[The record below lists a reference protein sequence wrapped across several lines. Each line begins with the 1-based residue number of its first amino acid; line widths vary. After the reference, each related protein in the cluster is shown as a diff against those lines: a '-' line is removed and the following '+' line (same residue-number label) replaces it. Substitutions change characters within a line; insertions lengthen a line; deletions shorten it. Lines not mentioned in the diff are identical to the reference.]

1 VGAFALVRLRRGPLI
16 ETNPRET
23 PLATQNKSIVSFAKL
38 TSGMEMPNLLDV
50 QLRAFQTLLQTEAA
64 IQEREDVGL
73 ERVFNEI
80 FPISDVNGNFSLE
93 FVRYGLGEPKY
104 DMEECMERDMT
115 YAAPLKATLRL
126 IVWEDGGD
134 DRRPKDIIEK
144 EVYLGDLPL
153 LTPLGT
159 FIINGAERVIV
170 SQLHRSP
177 GVVFEETIHP
187 NGSKLFN
194 ARIIPFRGS
203 WVEFTVDIHDV
214 VAVHIDKKKKF
225 PASALLRAV
234 GYSRDADILSLFFQK
249 QAVELAVLERETV
262 REGRRG
268 EVFHGF
274 LGEDVLDPDSL
285 EQGTARLFRDV
296 VLPGTGEVIERGAT
310 LTAESYTAFREAGL
324 WSLPVAP
331 GQLLG
336 RAGDELSAEIIGRL
350 QRAGIERVQAFR
362 PGHLGGSALRAT
374 LAKDPTRG
382 TLDALFAIHNLLRPG
397 TAPAPEVWTE
407 EEFEEGAGQVMH
419 IGDFVRLWADEASQP
434 AEPAPREIQRSTEE
448 RMLRFAKE
456 RGIKY
461 VWESFREERTEKA
474 ARSGR
479 VLVFDLNRILQVYS
493 AVWRLLFQPRA
504 ALVVGS
510 ELNGKP
516 SAASDYGEYSEESLN
531 KRYDLGRV
539 GRYKINQRL
548 QTAFGA
554 LGFTAPPAGMTA
566 LTAQDVLAI
575 LYQLVELHE
584 GRGQTD
590 DIDHLGNRRV
600 RSVGELIANQFSVG
614 LSRMARL
621 VRERMSIVSD
631 PDKINIDDLVN
642 ARTVSAVI
650 QQFFG
655 SSQLSQF
662 MDQTNPLAEL
672 THKRRLS
679 ALGPGGLTRERA
691 GFEVRDVHYSHYGRM
706 CPIETPE
713 GPNIGLI
720 NSLTTFSRINDL
732 GFIETPYRKVVRAV
746 ARYPHKVKLQ
756 EAVRLVI
763 GERNRNYAKAGEEI
777 DAVRG
782 REVFKAMITGAELA
796 EDVRD
801 WSEVFPRLLAGEI
814 LQRDWD
820 EEFAALPV
828 LARRGDRITEE
839 IAQRI
844 TSQPVN
850 LVRVVSRRAGAEIRG
865 VAPETIRNPIALPVR
880 VFAPSDSALLAVPGT
895 VLTEEVVE
903 RLYQAQIEGLAEAEV
918 PHDLPERVGLDYSD
932 GIPALPPES
941 EVGRVALVP
950 AVILTHVTPVVTTIT
965 AWLSANEEENAP
977 VAQANAPLTAENRF
991 ANEYVLCRE
1000 RGDFPLLRPDE
1011 IDYMDVAP
1019 DQLVSVAAALIPFL
1033 EHDDANRALMGSN
1046 MQRQGVPLLFPEAP
1060 LVGTGLEE
1068 TVARDSG
1075 AVVIARRGGTVV
1087 EVTAD
1092 HIVVDTGVNTT
1103 STDGEPL
1110 RRLAQFDRYR
1120 LKKYWRTNQ
1129 DTAINQRPL
1138 VHVGQQVGRGDILA
1152 DGASTDRGELALG
1165 RNLLV
1170 AFMPWYGHNFEDAIV
1185 LSERLVK
1192 DDVYTSIHIQE
1203 LELQVRDTK
1212 RGMEEITRE
1221 IPNVAEESLI
1231 DLDERGVVRIGAR
1244 VKAGDILVGK
1254 ITPKGETELSPEEK
1268 LLTAIFGEKA
1278 KDVKDS
1284 SLKVPPGVEGTVI
1297 DVKVFS
1303 RRIDDPLLEK
1313 EHGQK
1318 IGELR
1323 AFERAEIGRISEAR
1337 DEELKDM
1344 LRGKTVALFLKRGTV
1359 EPFLEEGTELGDE
1372 VLKELDLTEV
1382 DLTTLKV
1389 TDRETN
1395 ERLRRLIDEAKRRI
1409 ERVRLRTEEQIDKVF
1424 QPDELPPGVVQLVKV
1439 YLAEKRKI
1447 SVGDKMAGRHGNKG
1461 IIARI
1466 VPEEDMPFLPD
1477 GTPVDVCLNPLGV
1490 PSRMNVGQIL
1500 ETHLGWVARVLGF
1513 EAKTPVFQGASEDE
1527 IGVLLRL
1534 AGVKWAAQA
1543 LQVSG
1548 DAPEF
1553 DLEEARAIIKALQS
1567 LPADDEPRP
1576 MRGIGRPM
1584 DRVFDAQIL
1593 ASDLAQKLREVGR
1606 FLAAAAEEV
1615 LRDGDQT
1622 VEEAFP
1628 AIAAHARS
1636 GENLNAAV
1644 EEFMQRAGL
1653 TPGAKVKLRD
1663 GRSGTEF
1670 SSPVSVGEIYMLK
1683 LSHLVDDKIHARSI
1697 GPYSLVTQQPLAGK
1711 AQFGGQRFGEMEV
1724 WALEAYGA
1732 AHTLQEILTVK
1743 SDDVNG
1749 RSRVY
1754 EAIVKGENLPEPGL
1768 PESFNV
1774 LVKEL
1779 QALGISV
1786 TLGN

>member
-1 VGAFALVRLRRGPLI
+1 
-16 ETNPRET
+16 
-23 PLATQNKSIVSFAKL
+23 LATRDKSIVSFAKL
-38 TSGMEMPNLLDV
+38 TSGMEMPDLLDV

-93 FVRYGLGEPKY
+93 FVRYSLGEPKY
-104 DMEECMERDMT
+104 DIEECMERDMT

-126 IVWEDGGD
+126 IVWEEIGD
-134 DRRPKDIIEK
+134 ERKPKDIIEK

-159 FIINGAERVIV
+159 FIVNGAERVIV

-177 GVVFEETIHP
+177 GVVFEETVHP
-187 NGSKLFN
+187 NGSKLFS

-203 WVEFTVDIHDV
+203 WVEFTIDIHDV
-214 VAVHIDKKKKF
+214 VSVHIDKKKKF
-225 PASALLRAV
+225 PATALLRAV
-234 GYSRDADILSLFFQK
+234 GYSRNSDILELFFK
-249 QAVELAVLERETV
+249 RETVAISDLERESV
-262 REGRRG
+262 RDSRRSA
-268 EVFHGF
+268 EAFLGF
-274 LGEDVLDPDSL
+274 LAEDIPDPALLGENGALL
-285 EQGTARLFRDV
+285 YRDV
-296 VLPGTGEVIERGAT
+296 VLSGSGEVFERGT
-310 LTAESYTAFREAGL
+310 RLTEGAWQAMREAGIATVPTTGN
-324 WSLPVAP
+324 SLI
-331 GQLLG
+331 G
-336 RAGDELSAEIIGRL
+336 RIGDELTGDLIGRL
-350 QRAGIERVQAFR
+350 QRAGLEKIAIFR
-362 PGHLGGSALRAT
+362 THAHGGTTLRAT
-374 LAKDPTRG
+374 LAKDPTNG
-382 TLDALFAIHNLLRPG
+382 TIDALFAIHNLLRPG
-397 TAPAPEVWTE
+397 TAPGPDPWSED
-407 EEFEEGAGQVMH
+407 EFLATLPQTIH
-419 IGDFVRLWADEASQP
+419 ISDFLALWAEAEEASP
-434 AEPAPREIQRSTEE
+434 DNVGREQRSTEE
-448 RMLRFAKE
+448 RMIRFAQE
-456 RGIKY
+456 RGIRY
-461 VWESFREERTEKA
+461 VWETFREEKA
-474 ARSGR
+474 ERGAKSPK
-479 VLVFDLNRILQVYS
+479 VLVYELSKVLNVYS
-493 AVWRLLFQPRA
+493 GVWRLLFQPR
-504 ALVVGS
+504 GS
-510 ELNGKP
+510 LAVAGSLSAGQVNGRF
-516 SAASDYGEYSEESLN
+516 DYGEYSEESLN

-548 QTAFGA
+548 QPAFES
-554 LGFTAPPAGMTA
+554 LGFTTPPAGMTA
-566 LTAQDVLAI
+566 LTAQDVLA
-575 LYQLVELHE
+575 LLLHLVELHE
-584 GRGQTD
+584 GRGFTD

-720 NSLTTFSRINDL
+720 NSLTTYSQINDL
-732 GFIETPYRKVVRAV
+732 GFIETPYRKVVRAIL
-746 ARYPHKVKLQ
+746 RYSPTVKLQ
-756 EAVRLVI
+756 ESVRLVI
-763 GERNRNYAKAGEEI
+763 GERTRVFAKAGASL
-777 DAVRG
+777 DAEAG
-782 REVFKAMITGAELA
+782 RDLFRQMIIGAELA
-796 EDVRD
+796 EDLRD
-801 WSEVFPRLLAGEI
+801 WSVVHAQMLAGEI
-814 LQRDWD
+814 DQAKWP
-820 EEFAALPV
+820 EVFEKLPL
-828 LARRGDRITEE
+828 LARRGETIGEELARRI
-839 IAQRI
+839 AD
-844 TSQPVN
+844 QPVN
-850 LVRVVSRRAGAEIRG
+850 LVRVISRRAGAEVRG
-865 VAPETIRNPIALPVR
+865 VAPETIRNPVSLPVQ
-880 VFAPSDSALLAVPGT
+880 VFKPLTSAYLSPPGT
-895 VLTEEVVE
+895 VLTPAVTEALYSTQIAGLVE
-903 RLYQAQIEGLAEAEV
+903 
-918 PHDLPERVGLDYSD
+918 
-932 GIPALPPES
+932 IPAPEDAPELVGVDFTDGVPALQPGS
-941 EVGRVALVP
+941 DVGRLLITAGARP
-950 AVILTHVTPVVTTIT
+950 TYVTPVVTRIT
-965 AWLSANEEENAP
+965 AWLSANEEEAARI
-977 VAQANAPLTAENRF
+977 AQANAPINGVGNFENEF
-991 ANEYVLCRE
+991 VLCRE

-1046 MQRQGVPLLFPEAP
+1046 MQRQAVPLLFPEAP

-1068 TVARDSG
+1068 TAARDSG
-1075 AVVIARRGGTVV
+1075 SVVIARRAGIVQ

-1092 HIVVDTGVNTT
+1092 HILIDSGSQQTESGT
-1103 STDGEPL
+1103 EPL
-1110 RRLAQFDRYR
+1110 RRLSQFDRYR
-1120 LKKYWRTNQ
+1120 MKKYWRTNQ

-1138 VHVGQQVGRGDILA
+1138 VRKGQVVRKGQILA
-1152 DGASTDRGELALG
+1152 DGASTEMGELALG

-1185 LSERLVK
+1185 LSERLVR

-1231 DLDERGVVRIGAR
+1231 DLDERGIIRIGAR

-1313 EHGQK
+1313 EHGQR

-1323 AFERAEIGRISEAR
+1323 NFERTEIGRISEAR
-1337 DEELKDM
+1337 DEEIKELI
-1344 LRGKTVALFLKRGTV
+1344 LGKEVALFLKRGTV
-1359 EPFLEEGTELGDE
+1359 EPFLKDGTALTDT
-1372 VLKELDLTEV
+1372 VVAQLDLTEL

-1389 TDRETN
+1389 TDREVN
-1395 ERLRRLIDEAKRRI
+1395 EQLRRLIDESKRRI
-1409 ERVRLRTEEQIDKVF
+1409 EKVRQRTEDQIDKVF

-1466 VPEEDMPFLPD
+1466 VPEEDMPFMPD

-1500 ETHLGWVARVLGF
+1500 ETHLGWVGRVLGF

-1527 IGVLLRL
+1527 IGTLMRF
-1534 AGVKWAAQA
+1534 AGAIWARQA
-1543 LQVSG
+1543 LG
-1548 DAPEF
+1548 ITHEAPVL
-1553 DLEEARAIIKALQS
+1553 DVTDIRAMAEAVRDI
-1567 LPADDEPRP
+1567 PVDEPLP
-1576 MRGIGRPM
+1576 LSGIGRSL
-1584 DRVFDAQIL
+1584 DRL
-1593 ASDLAQKLREVGR
+1593 ATAADLPEDVASKIEQLRAYLIAAAEQLAAR
-1606 FLAAAAEEV
+1606 DENEKTIEETYPAAAA
-1615 LRDGDQT
+1615 LRKSKGL
-1622 VEEAFP
+1622 A
-1628 AIAAHARS
+1628 
-1636 GENLNAAV
+1636 GLNAAI
-1644 EEFMQRAGL
+1644 EEHMLRAGL
-1653 TPGAKVKLRD
+1653 TPGGKVRLRD
-1663 GRSGTEF
+1663 GRSGDQF
-1670 SSPVSVGEIYMLK
+1670 LSPVTVGAIYMLK